1 MANNSHKTNAHKHTL
16 TIATRESA
24 LALWQAE
31 FVAAKLRELD
41 SELEVVLL
49 GMTTKGDQWLSSP
62 LSEVGGKGLFV
73 KELEQAMRDSRAD
86 IAVHSCKDLPAEL
99 PEGFRLAATG
109 YRADVRDALV
119 SPRYGKVSELPQGA
133 VVGTSSLRRGS
144 QLLARRPDLTLKPVR
159 GNVGTRLGKLDAG
172 DYDALVLAA
181 AGLDRLELGARITER
196 FSVAESL
203 PAAGQGALSIE
214 CLTDAPEWLVA
225 LLARLN
231 DYDVDCCVRAERAV
245 SAALGADCSMP
256 LAAHAVRSGE
266 KIELQAIVGALDG
279 TELVRAQASGN
290 LAAPESIGAEA
301 AAALIENGAEPL
313 LLAARQIADQAA
325 GKT

>member
-1 MANNSHKTNAHKHTL
+1 MQKI

-31 FVAAKLRELD
+31 FVAARLRELAP
-41 SELEVVLL
+41 ELDIELL

-73 KELEQAMRDSRAD
+73 KELEQAILDGRAD

-99 PEGFRLAATG
+99 PDDFELVATG

-119 SPRYGKVSELPQGA
+119 SSKYTDLASLPRGA
-133 VVGTSSLRRGS
+133 KVGTSSLRRGA
-144 QLLARRPDLTLKPVR
+144 QLLARRPDLQLASVR

-181 AGLDRLELGARITER
+181 AGLDRLGLGERITEY
-196 FSVAESL
+196 FSIADSL
-203 PAAGQGALSIE
+203 PAAGQGALSVE
-214 CLTDAPEWLVA
+214 CAVDADVELRS
-225 LLARLN
+225 LLAGLN
-231 DYDVDCCVRAERAV
+231 DADVACCVAAERSV

-256 LAAHAVRSGE
+256 LAASAALNGDSIDLQALVGAIDGTRLVRVERSGSVSSPAA
-266 KIELQAIVGALDG
+266 LGAA
-279 TELVRAQASGN
+279 V
-290 LAAPESIGAEA
+290 AEA
-301 AAALIENGAEPL
+301 
-313 LLAARQIADQAA
+313 LLAAGAGPLLAEAKLESARATAATKPASAD
-325 GKT
+325 